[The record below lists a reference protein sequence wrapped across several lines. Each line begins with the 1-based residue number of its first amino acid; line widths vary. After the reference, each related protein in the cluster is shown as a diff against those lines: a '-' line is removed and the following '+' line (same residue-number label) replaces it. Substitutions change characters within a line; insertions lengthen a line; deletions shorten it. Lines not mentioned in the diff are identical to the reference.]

1 MRRQVSW
8 LVGLA
13 LLVAACAADP
23 TTAPGGDTVSN
34 TDTPTTTA
42 PGGAGGVTVSTA
54 DTSTS
59 TTGSGGPVGLFASAL
74 VEFDSCDAFIDH
86 VKAEALER
94 VGPYGLEGNP
104 RFGPFFME
112 EVLEA
117 EMAVAEASAATAP
130 AAPQAGVD
138 YSATNIQEVGV
149 DEPDIVKTDGN
160 RILVLAGGILYYVD
174 VSSGSPALV
183 GSLDLW
189 SSRSWQD
196 GDDHYW
202 SHEMFLGLDTALLI
216 AGGYGER
223 GDLTQVVQVDL
234 SDPEDLT
241 AGDTLTIEGRYVAAR
256 LVGDRVSVVLASRP
270 HERIEF
276 VYPQS
281 ESGENRA
288 EEANRQAIMES
299 TIEDW
304 APGYVLDSTGGTF
317 EGLFLDCD
325 SAYAPREFSGFDFV
339 SVLSFDLEGQ
349 IDPGAV
355 STVMSG
361 GDTVYASSTNL
372 YVATERWVDWIALE
386 ADDALREAETTTTHI
401 HQFDISGPDG
411 AEYLASGSVDGF
423 LLNQFAM
430 SEHEGFLRVASTD
443 APSWGWW
450 VRENDP
456 SVSRVDVLE
465 RDGQELR
472 IVGSVGGL
480 GRDERIFAVRFMAD
494 VGYIVT
500 FRQTDPLYT
509 VNLSD
514 PRNPRVVGELKI
526 LGYSAYLHPIGD
538 GLLLGIGQ
546 DADEQGVIQGTQL
559 SVFDVSDLS
568 NPTRIHQFTLPEWS
582 GSEVEWDHRAFLYW
596 APAEIAVLPVSWW
609 KYDEESGMSEDFSGA
624 VVFSVG
630 AQGIRQLA
638 TLEHAIESSRL
649 AQDEDG
655 DFWPP
660 WPSLPIRRSLVV
672 GGTLF
677 TVSEGGLMGSDLGTF
692 EPTSWIGFELVDG
705 YGIPAP
711 VEF

>member
-13 LLVAACAADP
+13 LLLGACAADP

-34 TDTPTTTA
+34 TDTPTTTS
-42 PGGAGGVTVSTA
+42 PGGSGGATA
-54 DTSTS
+54 SNTGASAS
-59 TTGSGGPVGLFASAL
+59 TGSGGPVGLFASAL
-74 VEFDSCDAFIDH
+74 VEFDSCAAFIDH

-94 VGPYGLEGNP
+94 VGPYGLEGAP
-104 RFGPFFME
+104 RFGPVFME
-112 EVLEA
+112 DGEMVVSEVMA
-117 EMAVAEASAATAP
+117 ETSAEAAP
-130 AAPQAGVD
+130 AGPQAGVD
-138 YSATNIQEVGV
+138 YSTTNIQEIGV

-160 RILVLAGGILYYVD
+160 RILAVSGGMLYYVD
-174 VSSGSPALV
+174 VSSGSPELV
-183 GSLDLW
+183 GSLELRSPW
-189 SSRSWQD
+189 SRQY
-196 GDDHYW
+196 GEGHYGN
-202 SHEMFLGLDTALLI
+202 HEMFLGIDTALLI
-216 AGGYGER
+216 AGGYWEG
-223 GDLTQVVQVDL
+223 GDLTQVLQVDL
-234 SDPEDLT
+234 SDPDNLT
-241 AGDTLTIEGRYVAAR
+241 AGDTLTVEGRYVAAR

-281 ESGENRA
+281 ESGEDRA

-299 TIEDW
+299 TLEDW
-304 APGYVLDSTGGTF
+304 APGYVLDGAGGTSQ
-317 EGLFLDCD
+317 GLFLDCG
-325 SAYAPREFSGFDFV
+325 SAYAPKEFSGFDFL
-339 SVLSFDLEGQ
+339 SVLSFDLAGQ

-386 ADDALREAETTTTHI
+386 EDDALRDAETTTTHI
-401 HQFDISGPDG
+401 HQFGISRPDG

-443 APSWGWW
+443 APPWGWW
-450 VRENDP
+450 VRENEP
-456 SVSRVDVLE
+456 PVSRVDVLE
-465 RDGQELR
+465 RDGRELR

-480 GRDERIFAVRFMAD
+480 GRDERIFAVRFIGD

-509 VNLSD
+509 VDLSD

-568 NPTRIHQFTLPEWS
+568 NPTRLHQFTLPEWS

-596 APAEIAVLPVSWW
+596 APDEIAVLPVNWW
-609 KYDEESGMSEDFSGA
+609 KHDEDWNISEQFSGA

-630 AQGIRQLA
+630 GQGIRQLA
-638 TLEHAIESSRL
+638 TLEHAIESSGFG
-649 AQDEDG
+649 QDEDS
-655 DFWPP
+655 DYWPP

-672 GGTLF
+672 GETLF
-677 TVSEGGLMGSDLGTF
+677 TVSEGGLMGSDVRTF
-692 EPTSWIGFELVDG
+692 EPTSWIGFEMLDG
-705 YGIPAP
+705 YGIPEP